1 MYTVGPGTTDVT
13 RMLRM
18 ARRERELHALIVDQD
33 QSRANVERNNTLVEP
48 PDTPRKK
55 LPSYKRC
62 AKEDDTG
69 DEVVKHF
76 SDRVNHEEGS
86 EKKREVRTVQPDVI
100 NREETINKKRKVDI
114 VPSIKTTINE
124 SFVKSSDTYTK
135 RDKTNTDMNESV
147 TTRFRPYLG
156 STKPLLP
163 ISYQSRVKTSAIL
176 AESSSA
182 SITPEI
188 KRVGNIEDST
198 PTPVERLI
206 TTITEFDRDGNDNNS
221 KSVLTTPETKGSEN
235 IEYCTLPSRE
245 VIDSGDGLVQN
256 MTLSPQQTTQPTIID
271 NDEKGKTVTLFTK
284 SYSVVIHVNNPETE
298 RVENTENSTPEAL
311 ENPTPTET
319 ERVENAEDPTTP
331 EPLKNPITPT
341 KTERVENADDP
352 TTPTETERV
361 ENADDPTTPTETER
375 VENAEDPTTPT
386 ETERVETSEDCN
398 VSIVSTGEDDLI
410 DTNMVDQVSASGE
423 INNSKSEIEADNI
436 LAQSQVQYSS
446 LMASLKEE
454 ERSFLASLL
463 PDFLHYFV
471 RGRSSKR

>member
-135 RDKTNTDMNESV
+135 RGKTNTDMNESV

-182 SITPEI
+182 PITPEI

-298 RVENTENSTPEAL
+298 RVENAENSTPEAL
-311 ENPTPTET
+311 ENP
-319 ERVENAEDPTTP
+319 
-331 EPLKNPITPT
+331 
-341 KTERVENADDP
+341 
-352 TTPTETERV
+352 
-361 ENADDPTTPTETER
+361 TPTETER